1 MVAARGVSPS
11 ALPFLRPPPA
21 CAPLRRSGRGRRKA
35 PGERLAYPA
44 MAGGSRPVNVRSSE
58 AFMIAARW
66 VSLRSTHPTKRTRPV
81 GWVERSE
88 THHGPSTRLAPP
100 TSASM
105 APMAY
110 GLRLPANPEPAHA
123 PPAHRHP
130 VGLPRSEEHTSE
142 LQSLMP
148 IQLGVFC

>member
-1 MVAARGVSPS
+1 
-11 ALPFLRPPPA
+11 
-21 CAPLRRSGRGRRKA
+21 
-35 PGERLAYPA
+35 
-44 MAGGSRPVNVRSSE
+44 MASGSRPVNVRSSE

-105 APMAY
+105 APLAY

-130 VGLPRSEEHTSE
+130 VGLPPPPCRPCQDLKRVVSGMRVA
-142 LQSLMP
+142 QR
-148 IQLGVFC
+148 

>member
-1 MVAARGVSPS
+1 
-11 ALPFLRPPPA
+11 
-21 CAPLRRSGRGRRKA
+21 
-35 PGERLAYPA
+35 
-44 MAGGSRPVNVRSSE
+44 MASGSRPVNVRSSE

-100 TSASM
+100 TRASM

-110 GLRLPANPEPAHA
+110 GFRLPDRKGVVEGKSVSV
-123 PPAHRHP
+123 R
-130 VGLPRSEEHTSE
+130 VD
-142 LQSLMP
+142 
-148 IQLGVFC
+148 LGWRRIIKKKKKQN